1 MLVCVCVK
9 QLCSLFAVCFV
20 AINRFLVLLC
30 FESSVLPPYGN
41 YSSTDTE
48 SEEAVS
54 STDIPQGTQLKAMR
68 FSANN
73 IVLQTSGLNTC
84 ILCLDF

>member
-1 MLVCVCVK
+1 MLVCACVE
-9 QLCSLFAVCFV
+9 QLCSLFVVCFV

-41 YSSTDTE
+41 YSSTDTG

-54 STDIPQGTQLKAMR
+54 STDIHQGIQLKAMR
-68 FSANN
+68 FSADI
-73 IVLQTSGLNTC
+73 IVLHTSVR
-84 ILCLDF
+84 IQIVF

>member
-1 MLVCVCVK
+1 MLVHACVE
-9 QLCSLFAVCFV
+9 QLCSLFDVCFV
-20 AINRFLVLLC
+20 EINCFLVLLC

-54 STDIPQGTQLKAMR
+54 STDIHQEIELKAMR
-68 FSANN
+68 FSADS
-73 IVLQTSGLNTC
+73 IVLQTSVRIQIVL
-84 ILCLDF
+84 

>member
-1 MLVCVCVK
+1 MLVCACVE
-9 QLCSLFAVCFV
+9 QLCSLFVVCFV

-41 YSSTDTE
+41 YSSTDTG

-54 STDIPQGTQLKAMR
+54 STDIHKE
-68 FSANN
+68 FS
-73 IVLQTSGLNTC
+73 
-84 ILCLDF
+84 